1 MTGNKSQERLSRK
14 LDAVLWFLLAL
25 LPVIVYFVMYYRT
38 GNAVPFSD
46 YINDIWRFDFIANI
60 FESVFSSTGV
70 FGSSFAIVP
79 YVSYLVSVE
88 IMRVFFYVIA
98 FIPRF
103 AYKFL
108 TRGF

>member
-1 MTGNKSQERLSRK
+1 MIGNKSQERLSRK

-60 FESVFSSTGV
+60 FESVFSSTGI
-70 FGSSFAIVP
+70 FGSSFVIAP
-79 YVSYLVSVE
+79 YISYLVSLE
-88 IMRVFFYVIA
+88 IMRVFFYAIV
-98 FIPRF
+98 FVPRF
-103 AYKFL
+103 AYHFL
-108 TRGF
+108 TKGF